1 MAHILII
8 DHETTTRA
16 MMTDLL
22 RSAGHEVQ
30 STDSGWH
37 AFTLCHLTAVDVV
50 VVCLF
55 MPGHTGAEALRDLR
69 REFPDLA
76 ILAFASRPGADD
88 MSEFALWLGA
98 TRTLK
103 KPCEP
108 EVLLATIEE
117 FLGMKGGGAT
127 FGGIPLNLGP
137 ALSAGERDG
146 RRISPSTAT

>member
-30 STDSGWH
+30 STDSGWN
-37 AFTLCHLTAVDVV
+37 AFTLCHLTAIDVV

-76 ILAFASRPGADD
+76 ILAFASRPSAED

-108 EVLLATIEE
+108 NVLLATVEE
-117 FLGMKGGGAT
+117 VLRTRQEKR
-127 FGGIPLNLGP
+127 
-137 ALSAGERDG
+137 LSAACR
-146 RRISPSTAT
+146 